1 MRVRAMRLIVYF
13 DLPVKTAE
21 DRRQYTRFRKYL
33 QMQGFIMIQESVYSK
48 IAINATAAETVR
60 KNLRNNRPKTGN
72 VILLSVSERQYQE
85 MEFLVGE
92 SQNEILDTLDRFV
105 VL

>member
-1 MRVRAMRLIVYF
+1 MRARTMRLIVYF
-13 DLPVKTAE
+13 DLPMKTAD

-33 QMQGFIMIQESVYSK
+33 QMHGFIMVQESVYSK
-48 IAINATAAETVR
+48 IAVNATAAESIR
-60 KNLRNNRPKTGN
+60 KNLRNNRPGTGN
-72 VILLSVSERQYQE
+72 VIILSVSEKQYQS

-92 SQNEILDTLDRFV
+92 SQKEIVDSLDRFV